1 MPAGYDAEVAELFQD
16 LRAASGLT
24 ESELAAQLATR
35 IEVVQALE
43 HGALYALPAWPET
56 CRVVATYG
64 TMLNLDVRPLLQR
77 IYAQLDAG
85 IVELGPKSA
94 PDMPVMTPRDDMNL
108 EFQQPARPMQPPQ
121 RQPQPGAPQPS
132 PPRQPGPPQQRP
144 PQAGSP
150 QPPPQQW
157 PQAQPPRPPQAQPQP
172 PRAQPLPPSQQPQG
186 QPQQPPWAGPQ
197 GAPQPQPGP
206 YAPPQPAPY
215 AAPQAMP
222 SQPAPRQTPQPASP
236 RALPGPAPVP
246 APVPATQFAA
256 EPPLQEMLKEA
267 STVAKPARKGLLR
280 SPLLKWGLAALVGAA
295 LLFGLWTLLAKP
307 GLLGSSGP
315 TAQSPAAPTDPN
327 DPRSRKADRLPG
339 PS

>member
-1 MPAGYDAEVAELFQD
+1 MASSPRLALGSATSDAGSRGRLHISGIREMPAGYDAEVAELFQD

-56 CRVVATYG
+56 CRVVSTYG

-94 PDMPVMTPRDDMNL
+94 PDMPVMTPRDDMNR

-121 RQPQPGAPQPS
+121 RQPQPAAPQPS
-132 PPRQPGPPQQRP
+132 RQPGPAQQRP

-157 PQAQPPRPPQAQPQP
+157 PQAQQPRQPQAKPQP
-172 PRAQPLPPSQQPQG
+172 PRPQPHLPSQQPQG
-186 QPQQPPWAGPQ
+186 QPQQPPWARPQ
-197 GAPQPQPGP
+197 DAPQPQPGP
-206 YAPPQPAPY
+206 HAPPQPAPY
-215 AAPQAMP
+215 AAPQTMP
-222 SQPAPRQTPQPASP
+222 PQAGAAPGSPACFAPRAAGTRPSSSP
-236 RALPGPAPVP
+236 RTGHAVCRRAP
-246 APVPATQFAA
+246 FA
-256 EPPLQEMLKEA
+256 
-267 STVAKPARKGLLR
+267 RD
-280 SPLLKWGLAALVGAA
+280 
-295 LLFGLWTLLAKP
+295 
-307 GLLGSSGP
+307 
-315 TAQSPAAPTDPN
+315 AQ
-327 DPRSRKADRLPG
+327 G
-339 PS
+339 G